1 MSDLK
6 YEILYRECLFQGFF
20 RVDRF
25 HLRQELFSGGWSAP
39 FTREVFNGATRA
51 AIVLL
56 FDPHQDK
63 VIFTQQFRTGPMVTG
78 GDPFM
83 IELVAGHIDPGE
95 TAEAT
100 ARRESLEEAGCAVQT
115 LQKLF
120 DYYPSSGC
128 VGEHHTLFV
137 GRTQAPENGSVH
149 GVEEEGEHIRVLV
162 LDAAQAINMLYMGQ
176 LKDAATIIAMQWFAL
191 HHTDLRSR
199 WLVSDASTPI
209 I

>member
-1 MSDLK
+1 MSKLE

-25 HLRQELFSGGWSAP
+25 HIRHELFDGGWSKP
-39 FTREVFNGATRA
+39 FSREVFSGAVKA

-63 VIFTQQFRTGPMVTG
+63 VIFIQQFRPGPLVNGQDPWVT
-78 GDPFM
+78 
-83 IELVAGHIDPGE
+83 ELVSGHIEPDE
-95 TAEAT
+95 TPEAT
-100 ARRESLEEAGCAVQT
+100 ARREALEEAGCEVKT

-120 DYYPSSGC
+120 EYHPSPGC
-128 VGEHHTLFV
+128 VAEYHTLFV
-137 GRTQAPENGSVH
+137 GRTQAPPDGSIH
-149 GVEEEGEHIRVLV
+149 GVEKEGEHIRVLV

-176 LKDAATIIAMQWFAL
+176 LRDASTIIAMQWFAL

-199 WLVSDASTPI
+199 WLISDASTPI